1 MSWKYDNLIQFD
13 IQFAAI
19 VFIYKIRHFIDDG
32 DYLRNG
38 TCQALF
44 TITKNLYIFLY
55 IFWNVSSL
63 LPVHNLLLIISKEF
77 KQAVIFKLQISSNS
91 IVYLVVQIN
100 QPCLKKEWNSI
111 ISRVFRKHC
120 RRNVYRTS
128 CRKSQFWKAADCYC
142 NTVGDI

>member
-1 MSWKYDNLIQFD
+1 MIQFD

-44 TITKNLYIFLY
+44 TITKNLGYFLTLD
-55 IFWNVSSL
+55 FKGNVSSL

-91 IVYLVVQIN
+91 IEYLVVQIN
-100 QPCLKKEWNSI
+100 QPCLKKNDILLSQEFSGSI
-111 ISRVFRKHC
+111 AVGMFIEQAVERVDFEK
-120 RRNVYRTS
+120 
-128 CRKSQFWKAADCYC
+128 
-142 NTVGDI
+142 